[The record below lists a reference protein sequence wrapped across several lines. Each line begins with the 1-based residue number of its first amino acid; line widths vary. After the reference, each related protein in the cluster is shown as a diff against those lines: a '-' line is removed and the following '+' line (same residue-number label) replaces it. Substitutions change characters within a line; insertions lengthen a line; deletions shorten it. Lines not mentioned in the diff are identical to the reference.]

1 MLSGKQQRLRAR
13 ILVKAYPQRSQ
24 KYEETV
30 CVAAVSEDG
39 QDMLRLY
46 PIRYRHIPP
55 ERRFERFDLIEMNVE
70 PSKGDPRPESRYV
83 IEDSIRIIELG
94 KQLPAAQRI
103 ALWQRHVVTSLT
115 ALVDQQKVDH
125 RSFGIVRPDPG
136 SVKFYA
142 KPISKADAEE
152 QELTS
157 QLFQQQSLLED
168 ALKPLKK
175 PDYTFG
181 YQFTS
186 DGHKHRCALLDWEV
200 QVAWFNYQRIY
211 GDNALNMMHQEYGDR
226 IPQQNLHLIFG
237 NQHKRPWQFIVIGV
251 LRSTLDP
258 DELDKQGGLF

>member
-1 MLSGKQQRLRAR
+1 
-13 ILVKAYPQRSQ
+13 
-24 KYEETV
+24 
-30 CVAAVSEDG
+30 
-39 QDMLRLY
+39 MLRLY
-46 PIRYRHIPP
+46 PIRYRHLPKD
-55 ERRFERFDLIEMNVE
+55 RQFERFDLIEMDAE
-70 PSKGDPRPESRYV
+70 RPRGDPRPESRHV
-83 IEDSIRIIELG
+83 DEDSIRIVEPG
-94 KQLPAAQRI
+94 KQLPPAQRV
-103 ALWQRHVVTSLT
+103 ALWRRHVVTSLT
-115 ALVDQQKVDH
+115 ALIEQEKADH

-136 SVKFYA
+136 SVCFYA
-142 KPISKADAEE
+142 KPIANANAEE

-200 QVAWFNYQRIY
+200 QAAWFNFQRLY
-211 GDNALNMMHQEYGDR
+211 GDNALSMMQQEYDER

-258 DELDKQGGLF
+258 AELDKQGGLF